1 MKKNKLICIIIK
13 MNLNKLQKKV
23 IKMIKIYISKMIL
36 EIKLKMIKVLI
47 KINIGKKI
55 KRNLKLIKLK
65 IRNNKNNSIQEK
77 VNLIK
82 NNEIL

>member
-1 MKKNKLICIIIK
+1 
-13 MNLNKLQKKV
+13 
-23 IKMIKIYISKMIL
+23 MIKIYISKMIL

-65 IRNNKNNSIQEK
+65 IRNNKNNSI
-77 VNLIK
+77 
-82 NNEIL
+82 